1 MSGDP
6 EHKYFADGM
15 VEDIITALSQFTL
28 LFVIALNSSFANVAF
43 HFSLPGFSSRAAAG
57 AAATAATSIP
67 ELRAHD
73 RLLLHQRDLSC
84 LEGNFFCTLSASRR
98 FSTRLRALPTF
109 WMAFFTATADIPV
122 FFDFVNHF
130 CAR

>member
-43 HFSLPGFSSRAAAG
+43 HFSLPRLLQQSGRGSRG
-57 AAATAATSIP
+57 DGRNIHSR
-67 ELRAHD
+67 LRAHD
-73 RLLLHQRDLSC
+73 RLLLHQR
-84 LEGNFFCTLSASRR
+84 ELSAWKETSSARSQR
-98 FSTRLRALPTF
+98 PDAFRPACGRLPTF
-109 WMAFFTATADIPV
+109 WTAFFTATADIPV
-122 FFDFVNHF
+122 FFDS
-130 CAR
+130 